1 MLSVGA
7 ATDHTGA
14 AMYLAGKSSHS
25 SGRWA
30 PRLLSGF
37 FALTVMFTQPMSNQA
52 AAIVIIPN
60 TIQTAVLSGLNPSP
74 FVIMIAVV
82 ACCSYLGH
90 SSLPASRCMDQ
101 DVTGSRTS

>member
-1 MLSVGA
+1 MLSVGP

-37 FALTVMFTQPMSNQA
+37 FALTVMFTQPMSN
-52 AAIVIIPN
+52 
-60 TIQTAVLSGLNPSP
+60 
-74 FVIMIAVV
+74 
-82 ACCSYLGH
+82 
-90 SSLPASRCMDQ
+90 
-101 DVTGSRTS
+101 